1 MTSLS
6 YSKQTDSLHGHF
18 LRCRILTL
26 TEWINSNII
35 MSIVAKLN
43 FGFNHLEIQTMFIF
57 IVLNIYLLVLF
68 IYLCFLTLLLHLYLL
83 TSISC
88 IIIISIIIVGS
99 VLIINVMECFMT
111 SRPQSSRSSSVC
123 PLSNSRVPR
132 TTKKSNSTSWPSSY
146 YITFAI
152 LSFDGSTH
160 KYIKHPLFFFV
171 HIFYWSRCGTL
182 SGFQAQDYYEHM
194 QLSYACLTNSI

>member
-68 IYLCFLTLLLHLYLL
+68 MYLCFLTSFLL
-83 TSISC
+83 TPLFAPFTPLDLYILHYYYCCCCCCCRWCHYYDQCNRNASSWLLDPIS
-88 IIIISIIIVGS
+88 S
-99 VLIINVMECFMT
+99 L
-111 SRPQSSRSSSVC
+111 SSCASFERFLSHWTNEKIKLHKLALTK
-123 PLSNSRVPR
+123 LSNFMILLWYVSTR
-132 TTKKSNSTSWPSSY
+132 TYT
-146 YITFAI
+146 
-152 LSFDGSTH
+152 
-160 KYIKHPLFFFV
+160 
-171 HIFYWSRCGTL
+171 
-182 SGFQAQDYYEHM
+182 
-194 QLSYACLTNSI
+194 